1 MSKNGKYCKK
11 SCGNIEKSEYNK
23 KRKGGDKM
31 EREYYSLKE
40 LAERWG
46 LSKRGLNNYVTS
58 GKIKAI
64 KIGNKYLVH
73 KSEIERIERGG

>member
-1 MSKNGKYCKK
+1 M
-11 SCGNIEKSEYNK
+11 EK
-23 KRKGGDKM
+23 
-31 EREYYSLKE
+31 EYYSLKE

-73 KSEIERIERGG
+73 KSEIERIERGE